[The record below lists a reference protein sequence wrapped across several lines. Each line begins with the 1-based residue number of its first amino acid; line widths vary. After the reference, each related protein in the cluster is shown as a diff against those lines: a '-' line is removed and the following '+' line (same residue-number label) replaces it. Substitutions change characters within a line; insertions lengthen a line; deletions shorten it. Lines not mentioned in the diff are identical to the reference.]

1 MTKHKIFFQSSLP
14 RAGSTLLQNLI
25 GQNPKFHVTPT
36 SGLAELVEHSLYKY
50 NTTHAFK
57 NQLDQVETE
66 KNYVNFIRKGI
77 YGFYENTT
85 QKPFILDK
93 SSRWIANMRLLY
105 KIDPNFKIIC
115 LVRDL
120 RGIIAS
126 LEKKSRSKLNNG
138 FTEYK
143 PEDYYVD
150 LSINSRV
157 NKYLETPPFKP
168 GITLLEDLVFT
179 NNNLDNVLFIRY
191 EDLCSKPIPEIK
203 RIYNFLD
210 LPLFKHSFNNINQIT
225 HENDNYHK
233 WVDHKIKST
242 LFQNPNDWN
251 TILGEEI
258 SNNIYDE
265 YKGYFDYF
273 NYKR

>member
-1 MTKHKIFFQSSLP
+1 M
-14 RAGSTLLQNLI
+14 
-25 GQNPKFHVTPT
+25 
-36 SGLAELVEHSLYKY
+36 EHSLYKY

-126 LEKKSRSKLNNG
+126 LEKKSRSK
-138 FTEYK
+138 
-143 PEDYYVD
+143 
-150 LSINSRV
+150 SIR
-157 NKYLETPPFKP
+157 NKRF
-168 GITLLEDLVFT
+168 F
-179 NNNLDNVLFIRY
+179 
-191 EDLCSKPIPEIK
+191 
-203 RIYNFLD
+203 NF
-210 LPLFKHSFNNINQIT
+210 
-225 HENDNYHK
+225 
-233 WVDHKIKST
+233 V
-242 LFQNPNDWN
+242 
-251 TILGEEI
+251 
-258 SNNIYDE
+258 
-265 YKGYFDYF
+265 
-273 NYKR
+273 

>member
-115 LVRDL
+115 LV
-120 RGIIAS
+120 
-126 LEKKSRSKLNNG
+126 
-138 FTEYK
+138 
-143 PEDYYVD
+143 
-150 LSINSRV
+150 
-157 NKYLETPPFKP
+157 
-168 GITLLEDLVFT
+168 
-179 NNNLDNVLFIRY
+179 
-191 EDLCSKPIPEIK
+191 EI
-203 RIYNFLD
+203 
-210 LPLFKHSFNNINQIT
+210 
-225 HENDNYHK
+225 
-233 WVDHKIKST
+233 
-242 LFQNPNDWN
+242 
-251 TILGEEI
+251 
-258 SNNIYDE
+258 
-265 YKGYFDYF
+265 
-273 NYKR
+273 